1 MRITGVASAFPPNRY
16 TQQEI
21 VAALG
26 RNWSDKL
33 DKPQVLER
41 LHSRVGVEYRHL
53 ALTIPEYE
61 HMTTWE
67 QANNAWIRV
76 AEELGE
82 KALCRALHRAGIS
95 AAELDALFF
104 VSVTGI
110 SSPSIDARLVN
121 RMKLSPHIKRVPIF
135 GLGCVA
141 GAAGIARAADYV
153 KAYPDHNAALLSV
166 ELCSLTWQR
175 EDMSVAN
182 LIASGLFG
190 DGAAA
195 VVLTGKNKAQHGPR
209 VLATRS
215 VFYPGTQDVM
225 GWNISEK
232 GFSIVLSPDVPRMV
246 HEHLRDD
253 VDSFL
258 GEYDLKRSD
267 IGSWIMHTG
276 GPKVLEAT
284 EQALELS
291 EGALAPSWK
300 CLNEVGNLSSA
311 SVLVVLEQIFHHQR
325 PEPGTLSVLAAMGPG
340 FCAELLL
347 LIW

>member
-1 MRITGVASAFPPNRY
+1 MRITGVATAFPPNRY
-16 TQQEI
+16 RQQEI
-21 VAALG
+21 FAALG
-26 RNWSDKL
+26 RNWSGKL

-41 LHSRVGVEYRHL
+41 LHSRVGVETRHL

-61 HMTTWE
+61 NMTTWG
-67 QANNAWIRV
+67 QANDAWIRV
-76 AEELGE
+76 AEEIGE

-95 AAELDALFF
+95 AAELDAIFF
-104 VSVTGI
+104 VSVTGV

-121 RMKLSPHIKRVPIF
+121 RMKLSPNIKRVPIF

-153 KAYPDHNAALLSV
+153 KAYPDHHAALLSV

-175 EDMSVAN
+175 DDMSVAN
-182 LIASGLFG
+182 LISSGLFG

-195 VVLTGKNKAQHGPR
+195 VVLSGKDVAQHGPR
-209 VLATRS
+209 VVATRS
-215 VFYPGTQDVM
+215 VFYPETQDVM

-232 GFSIVLSPDVPRMV
+232 GFRIVLSPDVPRIV
-246 HEHLRDD
+246 QEHLRDD

-258 GEYDLKRSD
+258 AEYELTRSD
-267 IGSWIMHTG
+267 IDNWIMHTG

-284 EQALELS
+284 QQALELP
-291 EGALAPSWK
+291 ENALAASWK
-300 CLNEVGNLSSA
+300 CLSEVGNLSSA

-325 PEPGTLSVLAAMGPG
+325 PAPGTLSVLAAMGPG
-340 FCAELLL
+340 FCAELVLL
-347 LIW
+347 LW